1 MPRNS
6 SNKKRLPEDDEDDDI
21 AATSN
26 PQILDRKIA
35 ELVQYLLMMEQNKVP
50 VKRADISK
58 NVLKGYKSMYQDV
71 LSGAKANLSEVFG
84 FEVIEVEHLSGKT
97 KMKLYFLLNKMDSD
111 LREGLVEIPAE
122 NPKNALLWIILAII
136 FMNEGMISEIQLWQA
151 IQKLGLSQDEKSH
164 PVYGDLKKLITTEF
178 PRQLYLEYT
187 RVANTDPAVY
197 ELRWGARAKAEVD
210 LEKLLQM
217 VTEIYGN
224 NMTAQSWRSQYK
236 LVQEWKAGK
245 GLDAE
250 EMVEDG

>member
-1 MPRNS
+1 M
-6 SNKKRLPEDDEDDDI
+6 I
-21 AATSN
+21 
-26 PQILDRKIA
+26 
-35 ELVQYLLMMEQNKVP
+35 Y
-50 VKRADISK
+50 
-58 NVLKGYKSMYQDV
+58 G
-71 LSGAKANLSEVFG
+71 
-84 FEVIEVEHLSGKT
+84 
-97 KMKLYFLLNKMDSD
+97 SD
-111 LREGLVEIPAE
+111 L
-122 NPKNALLWIILAII
+122 K
-136 FMNEGMISEIQLWQA
+136 IQLWQA